1 MEPGIKMGSRGY
13 VLIRF
18 CPLIASRQRAIQTTS
33 LKKKKSRVQCPL
45 PGPHPEASLGSELE
59 CPNLATWACL
69 CLGPPPAGGGE
80 VVGCNVCQVA
90 LKEALAVGR
99 AGMLV
104 SSCCL
109 YVVFFPVDKNV
120 ASLYLH
126 IVDWVLML
134 FTHMCQMT
142 VQGAQ
147 PSWSYWVQCCGGT
160 SPQRLLSSQEEQ
172 K

>member
-13 VLIRF
+13 VLVRF

-45 PGPHPEASLGSELE
+45 PGPHAEASLGSELE

-99 AGMLV
+99 AAMLV

-109 YVVFFPVDKNV
+109 YVVFFSSRQERCFLV
-120 ASLYLH
+120 
-126 IVDWVLML
+126 
-134 FTHMCQMT
+134 
-142 VQGAQ
+142 
-147 PSWSYWVQCCGGT
+147 PSHCGLSPDVVYTYVPNDSSGCPAFLELPQCCGGT